1 MGRHNDSRDNA
12 DNIGIY
18 SFVPPAAFIHVRPGT
33 CDTEIG
39 TGYLRR
45 WFAYILFALMFVQRH
60 HKRLWQTIITMSITI
75 FSVWLVR
82 IPLAAYLSSTE
93 LGIRGIW
100 LAVVIGFAAGLAASL
115 GYYFSGRWKKA
126 AFRPKQV

>member
-1 MGRHNDSRDNA
+1 
-12 DNIGIY
+12 
-18 SFVPPAAFIHVRPGT
+18 
-33 CDTEIG
+33 
-39 TGYLRR
+39 
-45 WFAYILFALMFVQRH
+45 MFVSNGIINGSGR
-60 HKRLWQTIITMSITI
+60 TIITMSITI